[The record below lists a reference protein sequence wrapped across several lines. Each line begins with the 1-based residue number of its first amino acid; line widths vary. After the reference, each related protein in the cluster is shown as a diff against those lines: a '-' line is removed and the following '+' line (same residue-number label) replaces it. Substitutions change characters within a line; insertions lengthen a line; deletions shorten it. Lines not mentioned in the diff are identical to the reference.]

1 MRLEIEGYRVSH
13 LQDSSGSF
21 HLCRRQVLDNALLTK
36 VFGCGYSFPSP
47 DRLTP
52 ERAKSIIW
60 SWTSAL
66 QLSRDDMET
75 VISSEDGHWR
85 LKEPHLIKDLP
96 VACVNI
102 NSTLHYEWELHFPAK
117 MKTPCQEGFVSAIP
131 RHGKENSNL
140 QKAMKERGIIEA
152 RIIGAEHYLTT

>member
-1 MRLEIEGYRVSH
+1 MLVQL
-13 LQDSSGSF
+13 LQSF
-21 HLCRRQVLDNALLTK
+21 HFCCRQVLDDELLTK

-60 SWTSAL
+60 SWTSEL
-66 QLSRDDMET
+66 QSSGENKQTM
-75 VISSEDGHWR
+75 ISSEDGHWR
-85 LKEPHLIKDLP
+85 LIDPQLMKELP
-96 VACVNI
+96 IACVNI
-102 NSTLHYEWELHFPAK
+102 NSTLHYEWELHFPVDEE
-117 MKTPCQEGFVSAIP
+117 TLCQEGFLPAIP

-140 QKAMKERGIIEA
+140 QKAMKESGITEA